1 MSGLILALS
10 LQKFAPDVEL
20 IIYDA
25 VSELSEIGAG
35 IGIWPRVWKTL
46 VSLGLE
52 EDLQSKLTSTSQ
64 GEFPQV
70 RSPYIVF

>member
-35 IGIWPRVWKTL
+35 IGIAPRAWAIIQTI
-46 VSLGLE
+46 GLE
-52 EDLQSKLTSTSQ
+52 AALLNVAGDGGQ
-64 GEFPQV
+64 PC
-70 RSPYIVF
+70 

>member
-35 IGIWPRVWKTL
+35 IGIAPRAWDIIQAI
-46 VSLGLE
+46 GLE
-52 EDLQSKLTSTSQ
+52 AALLNVAGDGGQ
-64 GEFPQV
+64 PC
-70 RSPYIVF
+70 